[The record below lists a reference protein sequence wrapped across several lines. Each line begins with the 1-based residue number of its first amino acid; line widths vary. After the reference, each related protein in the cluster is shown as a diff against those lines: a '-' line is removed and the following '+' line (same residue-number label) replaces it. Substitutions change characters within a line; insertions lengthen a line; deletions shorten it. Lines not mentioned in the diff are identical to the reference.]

1 MDDAEGQAGV
11 DVSAITQCEECGE
24 LPAPVEGYMALTSPG
39 EPLVI
44 FAGGVRRSID
54 HRDASAPGQVTLT
67 WKQQPHLDWSV
78 DLDAAAS
85 DADWRAW
92 QYRPEDGAARL
103 ALDFTDTL
111 HAEIDVQLSGDGK
124 GWIPGGSVG
133 DATAPLDHVVAHWVN
148 LPRILPAA
156 GLHAH
161 QDDGVHSWGGR
172 WQAQVGGWIIT
183 IDARP
188 DHHAVYRE
196 AAEAESFVIT
206 HTMDLRRS
214 DGATFTGTEAS
225 EVLSGLQYALSFAVG
240 HWTCPAVPVGFAAD
254 GTVRWSEWFPLH
266 AGRPRRGAGW
276 WVDTRAED
284 LTALIAAYFAHWEDA
299 GKREPLHFA
308 TTSAILA
315 VETGFVEQRLQT
327 AYAAIE
333 MLSWVTEVLEGGMD
347 EKKWR
352 QHDGGSAWRVRRLLT
367 KAKVDT
373 TLAHGGAGSLAE
385 FAKAE
390 GQQDMPNALALV
402 RDRLTHPK
410 DPTDIYRFK
419 GLVGEA
425 SRLAC
430 RYLELLILHRI
441 DYRGQIADRTKLGG
455 WIGDSEPA
463 PWTGRAPDEG

>member
-1 MDDAEGQAGV
+1 MNDADGRTRP
-11 DVSAITQCEECGE
+11 DISAMTRCEECAE
-24 LPAPVEGYMALTSPG
+24 LPTPVAAYLALTAPG

-44 FAGGVRRSID
+44 FTGGIQRCTAE
-54 HRDASAPGQVTLT
+54 HTASAPGRITQT
-67 WKQQPHLDWSV
+67 WKRRPHLDWSV
-78 DLDAAAS
+78 DLDGVAS

-92 QYRPEDGAARL
+92 QYEPEDGEARL

-111 HAEIDVQLSGDGK
+111 RAEIDVRLIRDGE

-133 DATAPLDHVVAHWVN
+133 DEATPLDHVVAHWVN
-148 LPRILPAA
+148 LPMLFPAA

-161 QDDGVHSWGGR
+161 REEGVHAWSGR
-172 WQAQVGGWIIT
+172 FRAQVGGWTVT

-188 DHHAVYRE
+188 DHGAVYRE

-225 EVLSGLQYALSFAVG
+225 DVLSGLQYALSFAVG
-240 HWTCPAVPVGFAAD
+240 HWTCPAVPVGFARD
-254 GTVRWSEWFPLH
+254 GSVRWSEWFPLH
-266 AGRPRRGAGW
+266 AGRPRGGAGW
-276 WVDTRAED
+276 WVNTRSED
-284 LTALIAAYFAHWEDA
+284 LTALLTAYFAHWLDTS
-299 GKREPLHFA
+299 KRQLLHFA

-327 AYAAIE
+327 AYAALE

-347 EKKWR
+347 EEKWR

-367 KAKVDT
+367 RATVDIR
-373 TLAHGGAGSLAE
+373 LARGSAGSLAE

-390 GQQDMPNALALV
+390 GQQDLPNALALV

-410 DPTDIYRFK
+410 DPGDIYRFQ
-419 GLVGEA
+419 GLVSEA

-430 RYLELLILHRI
+430 RYLELVILHRI
-441 DYRGQIADRTKLGG
+441 GYRGQIADRTNLGRWAG
-455 WIGDSEPA
+455 ESEPA
-463 PWTGRAPDEG
+463 PWSR